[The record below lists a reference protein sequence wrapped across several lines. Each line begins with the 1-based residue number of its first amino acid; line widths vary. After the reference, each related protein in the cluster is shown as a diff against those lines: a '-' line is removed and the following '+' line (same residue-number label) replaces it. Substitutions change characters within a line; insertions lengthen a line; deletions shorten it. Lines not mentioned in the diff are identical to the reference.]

1 MAARKAILAGIAW
14 QRVHFHLQQNAQ
26 SYVTTHDKGGE
37 IGNVL
42 QSILTTPDIKSAKNL
57 LSIAVLSYE
66 KRIPKLAAWMVETIP
81 EGFAPL
87 GFPENHQRK
96 VRTSNL
102 LERLNK
108 EIRRQTKVTGIFPN
122 TVSSERLIS
131 AVLMEKTEEW
141 LSGYRYLE
149 KNVPLFVNLNII
161 A

>member
-42 QSILTTPDIKSAKNL
+42 QSNL